1 ISPSTLD
8 SLPHLREKVGS
19 TGDQHIDETLRTR
32 KVYLKEQNLD
42 ALVDLFQSQSLPEP
56 LPRTIWKLILK
67 DEYVSFEKLLAGID
81 PSYDHQDEGK
91 DFGAGYTLVKTDHLS
106 AKKPVVSES
115 DWNRAFDAWRNGV
128 IQAYPHRRDEL
139 VNYGQGISHLFRNFA
154 HDPSIPI
161 RADHEVRER
170 YHKSPF
176 RLDDGNRTQA
186 AVMALVHR
194 TSVGVRSKR
203 PSDAGPSSRSSKRS
217 SGAICL
223 NWNGDL
229 ETLQTSN
236 RVQEA
241 LQGPRTLRGEKRK
254 AAESSAASGPRFK
267 RGFVWED
274 SDEDIVSPSV
284 LSSETAAPLP
294 GPPSHVTNDPVIVRA
309 LSEHNDLLKGESHKA
324 RVITDQTASGLNA
337 GVHREDAHVR
347 YDDMRSFGAALRQ
360 AKKRN
365 PGKNLVLFKDDVK
378 GAFPTLPAHPIWQL
392 KQVVKVDDSF
402 HINLVMFHGRL
413 RPRRQVLLL
422 IFWDYIHCPYED
434 EKQDAGPCLK
444 IIGFFINICAGTIS
458 ITDDSIKE
466 LIVQIQTFLNHSS
479 RKPPLRQW
487 MRLCGHINWALN
499 VLPWARPAL

>member
-1 ISPSTLD
+1 MPDSSSSAEARALESNALAQQLKVFQRLVGFDNGGISPSTLD

-67 DEYVSFEKLLAGID
+67 DEYVSFEKLFAGID

-223 NWNGDL
+223 NWNGARCDDPCVNGRRHGTCSVCSGKHRAFDSADCKFEFL
-229 ETLQTSN
+229 ARRSRN
-236 RVQEA
+236 
-241 LQGPRTLRGEKRK
+241 
-254 AAESSAASGPRFK
+254 AADK
-267 RGFVWED
+267 Q
-274 SDEDIVSPSV
+274 
-284 LSSETAAPLP
+284 P
-294 GPPSHVTNDPVIVRA
+294 G
-309 LSEHNDLLKGESHKA
+309 
-324 RVITDQTASGLNA
+324 A
-337 GVHREDAHVR
+337 G
-347 YDDMRSFGAALRQ
+347 S
-360 AKKRN
+360 
-365 PGKNLVLFKDDVK
+365 
-378 GAFPTLPAHPIWQL
+378 
-392 KQVVKVDDSF
+392 
-402 HINLVMFHGRL
+402 
-413 RPRRQVLLL
+413 
-422 IFWDYIHCPYED
+422 
-434 EKQDAGPCLK
+434 
-444 IIGFFINICAGTIS
+444 
-458 ITDDSIKE
+458 
-466 LIVQIQTFLNHSS
+466 SS
-479 RKPPLRQW
+479 RT
-487 MRLCGHINWALN
+487 
-499 VLPWARPAL
+499 